1 MLLSLLQQLMDWDRR
16 LLVWLNGFH
25 ADWLDPV
32 MYYTSQT
39 LFWLPLY
46 LFLVGMIIKDFK
58 KEWWVAFIGIALTIL
73 LADQI
78 TASLMK
84 PYFARLRP
92 SQEPALAGIIHLVT
106 DHNGEIYTGGLY
118 GFASSHA
125 ANTFGTATFFT
136 LLFRKA
142 HPWIK
147 WLFLWAACMT
157 YTRIYLGAHYP
168 GDIMAGTVVGVTSA
182 FAGFKVYQWVRKK
195 REASLRT
202 SQ

>member
-1 MLLSLLQQLMDWDRR
+1 MILSLLHQLMDWDRR

-46 LFLVGMIIKDFK
+46 VLLIWLMAKDFK
-58 KEWWVAFIGIALTIL
+58 KEWWIPFIGIGITIL

-84 PYFARLRP
+84 PFFARLRP
-92 SQEPALAGIIHLVT
+92 SQEPSLAGIVHLVR
-106 DHNGEIYTGGLY
+106 DYNGEIYTGGLY

-125 ANTFGTATFFT
+125 ANTFATATYFT
-136 LLFRKA
+136 LLFRSK
-142 HPWIK
+142 HRRIT
-147 WLFLWAACMT
+147 WLFLWAAAMT

-168 GDIMAGTVVGVTSA
+168 GDIIVGSLVGVASGMT
-182 FAGFKVYQWVRKK
+182 GFKVYQWIRKK
-195 REASLRT
+195 REASLHT